1 MRAGIVFGASGLLGP
16 VWARALAS
24 KSDVVYCLG
33 IGVEKDPEI
42 TRLKTENP
50 RKFVI
55 FEHDLVEPIKENFKE
70 KFNFGIFNAAADSVP
85 SSVKVNQNQLS
96 KFPLSS
102 WIPYLNNQVIFV
114 NSLDFFCNNRS
125 DLAFGVVIGSMYTTS
140 LPRNTNYLDENSD
153 LVFTKHPGYSSSKV
167 AIKNIMQ
174 QYAVKFAKQSLILN
188 MLSPGVVLNGQ
199 PQWFT
204 KNILEG
210 IPSKKLIDKKEL
222 ADALNFLTSDAAL
235 HLVGQ
240 ELLLDGGYSLW

>member
-16 VWARALAS
+16 VWVKALAS
-24 KSDVVYCLG
+24 KSDILYCLG
-33 IGVEKDPEI
+33 IGVENDPEL
-42 TRLKTENP
+42 TRLKKENP
-50 RKFVI
+50 KKFVI
-55 FEHDLVEPIKENFKE
+55 VEHDLVEPIKEKFNE
-70 KFNFGIFNAAADSVP
+70 KFNYGVFNAATDSIP
-85 SSVKVNQNQLS
+85 TSAKANQNQIS
-96 KFPLSS
+96 QFPLSS

-114 NSLDFFCNNRS
+114 NSLDFFCSNRT

-140 LPRNTNYLDENSD
+140 LPRDKNYLNEKSE

-188 MLSPGVVLNGQ
+188 MLSPGVVLNNQ
-199 PQWFT
+199 PDWFT
-204 KNILEG
+204 KNILES

-222 ADALNFLTSDAAL
+222 TDSINFLTSDAAL

-240 ELLLDGGYSLW
+240 EMLLDGGYSLW